1 VQFEVGAAEVLVGLK
16 SKVAGED
23 GEMEEPGT
31 GDVQVLLTSKE
42 NAVEIRTLAV
52 FTMTLLF
59 KSCSLLF
66 ALSEI
71 FFSSTVHIK
80 QQDFPIC

>member
-1 VQFEVGAAEVLVGLK
+1 MGLK

-52 FTMTLLF
+52 CTLTSCMILQSSFCTFRNLF
-59 KSCSLLF
+59 
-66 ALSEI
+66 
-71 FFSSTVHIK
+71 
-80 QQDFPIC
+80 

>member
-1 VQFEVGAAEVLVGLK
+1 MLVGLK

-59 KSCSLLF
+59 KSLQSSFCSLRNL
-66 ALSEI
+66 L
-71 FFSSTVHIK
+71 
-80 QQDFPIC
+80 

>member
-1 VQFEVGAAEVLVGLK
+1 MLVGLK

-71 FFSSTVHIK
+71 SFSSTVHIK

>member
-1 VQFEVGAAEVLVGLK
+1 MLVGLK

-52 FTMTLLF
+52 RTVTLL
-59 KSCSLLF
+59 L
-66 ALSEI
+66 
-71 FFSSTVHIK
+71 
-80 QQDFPIC
+80 

>member
-1 VQFEVGAAEVLVGLK
+1 MQFEVGAAEVLVGLK

-52 FTMTLLF
+52 CTMTLL
-59 KSCSLLF
+59 L
-66 ALSEI
+66 
-71 FFSSTVHIK
+71 
-80 QQDFPIC
+80 